1 MAKKLKESSM
11 EKTNVN
17 IFDAENLEQ
26 LLSLMKQYDLNELEL
41 SQGTTQLKL
50 KRGGE
55 VVAIPAAPVAA
66 APAPAPAAAP
76 AAPAAAPAEPKDDP
90 AIKTINSPMVGTFYA
105 APNPNAAPYLKV
117 GDTAVMGKTACI
129 IEAMKV
135 MNQIPIDVA
144 GRVVAVLVENGA
156 PVEFGQALFKIDTR
170 G

>member
-55 VVAIPAAPVAA
+55 LVAVS
-66 APAPAPAAAP
+66 APAVVSAPAAAP
-76 AAPAAAPAEPKDDP
+76 ATPAAAPAEPKDDP

-135 MNQIPIDVA
+135 MNQIPVDVA

>member
-11 EKTNVN
+11 EKSNVN

-55 VVAIPAAPVAA
+55 LVAVSAPAVVS
-66 APAPAPAAAP
+66 APAPAPASAP
-76 AAPAAAPAEPKDDP
+76 AAPAAPAEPKDDP

-135 MNQIPIDVA
+135 MNQIPVDVA